1 MAARY
6 GTCSKQGFATWQVA
20 TGISY
25 SKHALLLNAQL
36 LEAQVLRP
44 ISQFGHDWMHGV
56 LQGTAP
62 IVLSHTL
69 EAIPACM
76 DINNFLENYLQM
88 FHFPKAWKASH
99 VNSLFTKKRVEK
111 FKKASKF
118 SCLAS
123 EILSVYPIVRHLIHV
138 ILEPQQMCTEA
149 CQAFCSI
156 SEIIDQC
163 HLDALCKTTTRNSLL
178 QAIEAGNQAFAK
190 AFPSV
195 GMIKKWHWHLHLPD
209 SYARYGHLP
218 SSFTCERKHRTI
230 SSYATRL
237 QHTQGYEIHL
247 LQQVVTNE
255 ILSLQ
260 QDDVFPNGATLVKP
274 RKATKKQM
282 EIISIFLPEPCEYA
296 QSSMC
301 ARLAQGGQ
309 IFNED
314 VIIYQKGAEWRVAQ
328 IQFHVQLYGIQ
339 ATLVQVWEIQEYHL
353 EKQYVKCN
361 VSNQF
366 GFVSLGSILFPVT
379 FAKGNDGAKVL
390 PPYPIYAKASS
401 K

>member
-123 EILSVYPIVRHLIHV
+123 EILSIFPIVRHLIHV

-149 CQAFCSI
+149 CQAFCTMA
-156 SEIIDQC
+156 EIIDQC
-163 HLDALCKTTTRNSLL
+163 HLGALCRTTTRDSLL
-178 QAIEAGNQAFAK
+178 QAIEAGN
-190 AFPSV
+190 
-195 GMIKKWHWHLHLPD
+195 
-209 SYARYGHLP
+209 
-218 SSFTCERKHRTI
+218 
-230 SSYATRL
+230 
-237 QHTQGYEIHL
+237 
-247 LQQVVTNE
+247 
-255 ILSLQ
+255 
-260 QDDVFPNGATLVKP
+260 
-274 RKATKKQM
+274 
-282 EIISIFLPEPCEYA
+282 
-296 QSSMC
+296 
-301 ARLAQGGQ
+301 
-309 IFNED
+309 
-314 VIIYQKGAEWRVAQ
+314 
-328 IQFHVQLYGIQ
+328 
-339 ATLVQVWEIQEYHL
+339 
-353 EKQYVKCN
+353 
-361 VSNQF
+361 
-366 GFVSLGSILFPVT
+366 
-379 FAKGNDGAKVL
+379 
-390 PPYPIYAKASS
+390 
-401 K
+401 